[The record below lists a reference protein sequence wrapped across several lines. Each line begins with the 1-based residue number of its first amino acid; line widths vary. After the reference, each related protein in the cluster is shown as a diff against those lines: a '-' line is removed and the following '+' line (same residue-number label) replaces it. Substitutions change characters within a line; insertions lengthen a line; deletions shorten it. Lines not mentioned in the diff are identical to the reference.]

1 MSTGRESVKLRRFS
15 GLSFRNLRARVQR
28 TLLTAVGIVLG
39 VGIVFGVLTLSNTMS
54 ATFKDLFTRAY
65 GSSDLTITAAGGSG
79 GFDQKVVEKVRGHE
93 GVNSAAPRYSF
104 SSSLILEK
112 KNGLPEVRSMR
123 LFGVEPRSASLAT
136 GFELTGG
143 HFPRSDNELTLDG
156 SSAESAGLNVGDR
169 VTVGTPEGP
178 KKLKLVGLLRIPGG
192 SFGGLAFGMVPL
204 SFGQEVFDKRDQI
217 SGIAVEAAEGVSVS
231 DLRNSLDNKLG
242 EGLQVERS
250 ETRTQQITGQLQGFK
265 IALLFFAGT
274 SLFVGAFLVFNA
286 LSMTVL
292 ERTRELGMLRALGS
306 TRAMIARSV
315 VLEAAILGAL
325 GSLLGVLFGYGM
337 AKGLVYLFGKAFLFK
352 ITTLIL
358 SPFAVVSAVVVGIA
372 VTVIAALYPA
382 FMAGRVSPV
391 AAMRARSGDPSG
403 EGKRSPGLSVFG
415 PILGLL
421 LAGAGVPWIYYLAR
435 NLSTNLEGFIYASGI
450 VAIIA
455 TFLGISLI
463 IPALVRPLAALFS
476 PVLRLLFGVEGRMAA
491 ANATR
496 NRGRTALT
504 ASALMVGISLVVA
517 FSALGGSLLGSIRDY
532 LDGSLGSDFVVQP
545 TEQTSDAGFSAKLP
559 EEINRVRGV
568 ERTTSIVSSFR
579 QDGKKLD
586 AVFGVDQNYPRIF
599 RVNYAAGGPEAFSK
613 LEDGGALVGKQLAE
627 DRKVGVGS
635 KIEIPSPKGRKK
647 YSVEGILKNDVIG
660 GGTGIYLS
668 KQTLAD
674 DFNETESE
682 FLAVKARPDSD
693 RDALER
699 KIKDILGDYPQ
710 FTLYSNAE
718 WKAQIERDFNRQYV
732 FFYAIMGVSVAVS
745 AFGVVNTLSMSVF
758 ERTREI
764 GILRAVGT
772 TRLQIGQLIIDEG
785 VVISLIGCLV
795 GVVLGSLLGYLF
807 VQGSGAGGFE
817 IDFYYPKLPAL
828 AALLSGLFIGI
839 FAGLLPARS
848 AARKS
853 IVEAVQYE

>member
-1 MSTGRESVKLRRFS
+1 VKLRRFS

-54 ATFKDLFTRAY
+54 GTFKELFTRAY
-65 GSSDLTITAAGGSG
+65 GSADLTVTAAGGSG
-79 GFDQKVVEKVRGHE
+79 GFDQKAVEEVRGYE
-93 GVNSAAPRYSF
+93 GVESAAPRYSL
-104 SSSLILEK
+104 SSSLILDK
-112 KNGLPEVRSMR
+112 GQKNSLPEVRSMR
-123 LFGVEPRSASLAT
+123 LFGVEPQSAKLAT
-136 GFELTGG
+136 GFELTDG
-143 HFPRSDNELTLDG
+143 HFPRSGTELTLDG
-156 SSAESAGLNVGDR
+156 GSAKRSGLGIGDR

-192 SFGGLAFGMVPL
+192 SFGGLAFGMAPL
-204 SFGQEVFDKRDQI
+204 PFAQKAFDKQGQI

-231 DLRNSLDNKLG
+231 DLGERLDRRLG
-242 EGLQVERS
+242 EGLQAERS
-250 ETRTQQITGQLQGFK
+250 ETRTQEISGQLQGFK

-286 LSMTVL
+286 LSMTIL

-315 VLEAAILGAL
+315 IVEALLLGVI

-337 AKGLVYLFGKAFLFK
+337 ARGLVYLFGRAFLFE
-352 ITTLIL
+352 ITSLVL
-358 SPFAVVSAVVVGIA
+358 SPFALVSAIVVGIA
-372 VTVIAALYPA
+372 VTVVAALYPA
-382 FMAGRVSPV
+382 MKAGRVSPV
-391 AAMRARSGDPSG
+391 EAMRARSAGATAETGHSRVVSLLAP
-403 EGKRSPGLSVFG
+403 VFG
-415 PILGLL
+415 LA
-421 LAGAGVPWIYYLAR
+421 LAGAGIPWIYYLAK
-435 NLSTNLEGFIYASGI
+435 NLSASLGGLVYASGI
-450 VAIIA
+450 AAIIA
-455 TFLGISLI
+455 AFLGISLV
-463 IPALVRPLAALFS
+463 IPILVRPLAALFS

-532 LDGSLGSDFVVQP
+532 LDGSLGSDYVVQP
-545 TEQTSDAGFSAKLP
+545 TQQNSDAGFSAELP
-559 EEINRVRGV
+559 EKIGRVQGV
-568 ERTTSIVSSFR
+568 EKTTSIVSTFR
-579 QDGKKLD
+579 QDGKKVD
-586 AVFGVDQNYPRIF
+586 AVFGVDQNYPKIF
-599 RVNYAAGGPEAFSK
+599 RVNYAAGGPDAFSRLK
-613 LEDGGALVGKQLAE
+613 YGDALVGKQLAQ
-627 DRKVGVGS
+627 DRELELGS
-635 KIEIPSPKGRKK
+635 RIELLGPKGVMK
-647 YSVEGILKNDVIG
+647 YRVEGILENDIVG

-668 KQTLAD
+668 QEILAS
-674 DFNETESE
+674 DFNETQSE
-682 FLAVKARPDSD
+682 FLAIKARPGSD
-693 RDALER
+693 REVLAHRIEAVLE
-699 KIKDILGDYPQ
+699 DYPQ

-718 WKAQIERDFNRQYV
+718 WKARIESDFNRQYV

-772 TRLQIGQLIIDEG
+772 TRLQIGRLIIDEG
-785 VVISLIGCLV
+785 IVISLIGCLI
-795 GVVLGSLLGYLF
+795 GVALGSLLGYLF

-848 AARKS
+848 AARKG

>member
-1 MSTGRESVKLRRFS
+1 MKLRRFS
-15 GLSFRNLRARVQR
+15 GLSFRNLRARFQR
-28 TLLTAVGIVLG
+28 TLLTAIGIVLG
-39 VGIVFGVLTLSNTMS
+39 VGIVFGVLTLSTTMS
-54 ATFKDLFTRAY
+54 GTFEELFTRAY
-65 GSSDLTITAAGGSG
+65 GSADLTVTAAGGSG
-79 GFDQKVVEKVRGHE
+79 GFDQKAVEEVRSYE
-93 GVNSAAPRYSF
+93 GVESAAPRYSL
-104 SSSLILEK
+104 SSSLILDK
-112 KNGLPEVRSMR
+112 VQKNGLPEVRSMR
-123 LFGVEPRSASLAT
+123 LFGVEPQSAKLAT
-136 GFELTGG
+136 GFDLTDG
-143 HFPRSDNELTLDG
+143 HFPRSGNELTLDG
-156 SSAESAGLNVGDR
+156 GSAKNAGLGIGDR
-169 VTVGTPEGP
+169 VTVGTPKGP

-192 SFGGLAFGMVPL
+192 SFGGLAFGMAPL
-204 SFGQEVFDKRDQI
+204 PFAQNAFDKGRQI

-231 DLRNSLDNKLG
+231 DLKEKLDRELG
-242 EGLQVERS
+242 EGLQAERS
-250 ETRTQQITGQLQGFK
+250 EKRTQEISGQLQGFK

-286 LSMTVL
+286 LSMTIL

-315 VLEAAILGAL
+315 IVEAMLLGVL

-337 AKGLVYLFGKAFLFK
+337 ARGLVYLFGRAFLFE
-352 ITTLIL
+352 ITSLVL
-358 SPFAVVSAVVVGIA
+358 SPFALVSAIVVGIA
-372 VTVIAALYPA
+372 VTVVAALYPA
-382 FMAGRVSPV
+382 MKAGRVSPV
-391 AAMRARSGDPSG
+391 EAMRARSTGDSG
-403 EGKRSPGLSVFG
+403 QSRGVSLLAPAFGLV
-415 PILGLL
+415 

-435 NLSTNLEGFIYASGI
+435 NLSANLGGLIYASGI

-455 TFLGISLI
+455 AFLGISLV
-463 IPALVRPLAALFS
+463 IPILVRPLAALFS

-532 LDGSLGSDFVVQP
+532 LDGSLGSDYVVQP
-545 TEQTSDAGFSAKLP
+545 TQQNSDDGFSATLP
-559 EEINRVRGV
+559 GKIGRVHGV
-568 ERTTSIVSSFR
+568 EKTTSIVSTFR
-579 QDGKKLD
+579 QDGEKVD
-586 AVFGVDQNYPRIF
+586 AVFGVDQNYPEIF
-599 RVNYAAGGPEAFSK
+599 RVDYAAGGPGAFSK
-613 LEDGGALVGKQLAE
+613 LKNGDAVIGKQLAK
-627 DRKVGVGS
+627 DRELGVGS
-635 KIEIPSPKGRKK
+635 RIEIPGPKGRKK
-647 YSVEGILKNDVIG
+647 YRVEGILKNDIVG
-660 GGTGIYLS
+660 GGMGIYLS
-668 KQTLAD
+668 QEILAS
-674 DFNETESE
+674 DFNETQSE
-682 FLAVKARPDSD
+682 FLAIKARPGSD
-693 RDALER
+693 REALARRIDDVLE
-699 KIKDILGDYPQ
+699 DYPQ

-718 WKAQIERDFNRQYV
+718 WKAQIESDFNRQYV

-772 TRLQIGQLIIDEG
+772 TRLQIGRLIIDEG
-785 VVISLIGCLV
+785 IVISLIGCLI
-795 GVVLGSLLGYLF
+795 GVALGSLLGYLF

-848 AARKS
+848 AARKG

>member
-1 MSTGRESVKLRRFS
+1 VKLRRFS

-54 ATFKDLFTRAY
+54 GTFKELFTRAY
-65 GSSDLTITAAGGSG
+65 GSADLTVTAAGGSG
-79 GFDQKVVEKVRGHE
+79 GFDQKAVEEVRGYE
-93 GVNSAAPRYSF
+93 GVESAAPRYSL
-104 SSSLILEK
+104 SSSLILYK
-112 KNGLPEVRSMR
+112 GQKNSLPEVRSMR
-123 LFGVEPRSASLAT
+123 LFGVEPQSAKLAT
-136 GFELTGG
+136 GFELTDG
-143 HFPRSDNELTLDG
+143 HFPRSGTELTLDG
-156 SSAESAGLNVGDR
+156 GSAKRSGLGIGDR

-178 KKLKLVGLLRIPGG
+178 KELRLVGLLRIPGG
-192 SFGGLAFGMVPL
+192 SFGGLAFGMAPL
-204 SFGQEVFDKRDQI
+204 PFAQKAFDKQGQI

-231 DLRNSLDNKLG
+231 DLGERLDRRLG
-242 EGLQVERS
+242 EGLQAERS
-250 ETRTQQITGQLQGFK
+250 ETRTQEISGQLQGFK

-286 LSMTVL
+286 LSMTIL

-315 VLEAAILGAL
+315 IVEAMLLGVI
-325 GSLLGVLFGYGM
+325 GSLLGVLFGYAM
-337 AKGLVYLFGKAFLFK
+337 ARGLVYLFGRAFLFE
-352 ITTLIL
+352 ITSLVL
-358 SPFAVVSAVVVGIA
+358 SPFALVSAIVVGIA
-372 VTVIAALYPA
+372 VTVVAALYPA
-382 FMAGRVSPV
+382 MKAGRVSPV
-391 AAMRARSGDPSG
+391 EAMRARSAGATAETGHSRVVSLLAP
-403 EGKRSPGLSVFG
+403 VFG
-415 PILGLL
+415 LA
-421 LAGAGVPWIYYLAR
+421 LAGAGIPWIYYLAK
-435 NLSTNLEGFIYASGI
+435 NLSASLGGLVYASGI
-450 VAIIA
+450 AAIIA
-455 TFLGISLI
+455 AFLGISLV
-463 IPALVRPLAALFS
+463 IPILVRPLAALFS

-532 LDGSLGSDFVVQP
+532 LDGSLGSDYVVQP
-545 TEQTSDAGFSAKLP
+545 TQQNSDAGFTAELP
-559 EEINRVRGV
+559 EKIGRVQGV
-568 ERTTSIVSSFR
+568 EKTTSIVSTFR
-579 QDGKKLD
+579 QDGKKVD
-586 AVFGVDQNYPRIF
+586 AVFGVDQNYPGIF
-599 RVNYAAGGPEAFSK
+599 RVNYAAGGPDAFSRLK
-613 LEDGGALVGKQLAE
+613 NGDALVGKQLAQ
-627 DRKVGVGS
+627 DRKLELGS
-635 KIEIPSPKGRKK
+635 RIELLGPKGVKK
-647 YSVEGILKNDVIG
+647 YRVEGILKNDIVG
-660 GGTGIYLS
+660 GGMGIYLS
-668 KQTLAD
+668 QEILAS
-674 DFNETESE
+674 DFNETQSE
-682 FLAVKARPDSD
+682 FLAIKARPGSD
-693 RDALER
+693 REVLAHRIEAVLE
-699 KIKDILGDYPQ
+699 DYPQ

-718 WKAQIERDFNRQYV
+718 WKAQIESDFNRQYV

-772 TRLQIGQLIIDEG
+772 TRLQIGRLIIDEG
-785 VVISLIGCLV
+785 IVISLIGCLI
-795 GVVLGSLLGYLF
+795 GVALGSLLGYLF

-848 AARKS
+848 AARKG

>member
-1 MSTGRESVKLRRFS
+1 VKLRRFS

-54 ATFKDLFTRAY
+54 GTFEKLFTRAY
-65 GSSDLTITAAGGSG
+65 GSADLTVTAAGGSG
-79 GFDQKVVEKVRGHE
+79 GFDQKVVEEVRGYE
-93 GVNSAAPRYSF
+93 GVESAAPRYSL
-104 SSSLILEK
+104 SSSLILDTGRK
-112 KNGLPEVRSMR
+112 DGLPEVRSMR
-123 LFGVEPRSASLAT
+123 LFGVEPQSAKLAT
-136 GFELTGG
+136 GFELTEG
-143 HFPRSDNELTLDG
+143 HFPRSGKELTLDG
-156 SSAESAGLNVGDR
+156 GSAKSAGLGIGDR

-178 KKLKLVGLLRIPGG
+178 KELRLVGLLRIPGG

-204 SFGQEVFDKRDQI
+204 PFAQKAFDKQDQI

-231 DLRNSLDNKLG
+231 DLGERLDRRLG
-242 EGLQVERS
+242 EGLQIERS
-250 ETRTQQITGQLQGFK
+250 ETRTQEISGQLQGFK

-286 LSMTVL
+286 LSMTIL

-315 VLEAAILGAL
+315 IVEAMLLGVI

-337 AKGLVYLFGKAFLFK
+337 ARGLVYLFGRAFLFE
-352 ITTLIL
+352 ITSLVL
-358 SPFAVVSAVVVGIA
+358 SPFALVSAIVVGIA
-372 VTVIAALYPA
+372 VTVVAALYPA
-382 FMAGRVSPV
+382 MRAGRVSPV
-391 AAMRARSGDPSG
+391 EAMRARSAETGHSRVVSLLAP
-403 EGKRSPGLSVFG
+403 V
-415 PILGLL
+415 LGLA
-421 LAGAGVPWIYYLAR
+421 LAGAGIPWIYYLAK
-435 NLSTNLEGFIYASGI
+435 NLSASLGGLVYASGI
-450 VAIIA
+450 AAIIA
-455 TFLGISLI
+455 AFLGISLV
-463 IPALVRPLAALFS
+463 IPVLVRPLAALFS
-476 PVLRLLFGVEGRMAA
+476 PVLRFLFGVEGRMAA

-532 LDGSLGSDFVVQP
+532 LDGSLGSDYVVQP
-545 TEQTSDAGFSAKLP
+545 TQQNSDAGFSAELP
-559 EEINRVRGV
+559 EKIGRVQGV
-568 ERTTSIVSSFR
+568 EKTTSIVSTFR
-579 QDGKKLD
+579 QDGKRVD
-586 AVFGVDQNYPRIF
+586 AVFGVDQNYPGIF
-599 RVNYAAGGPEAFSK
+599 RVNYAAGGPDAFSRLK
-613 LEDGGALVGKQLAE
+613 NGEALVGKQLAK
-627 DRKVGVGS
+627 DRKLGVGS
-635 KIEIPSPKGRKK
+635 RIELLGPKGRKR
-647 YSVEGILKNDVIG
+647 YRVEGILKNDLVG
-660 GGTGIYLS
+660 GGMGIYLS
-668 KQTLAD
+668 KEILAS
-674 DFNETESE
+674 DFNETQSE
-682 FLAVKARPDSD
+682 FLAIKAMPGSD
-693 RDALER
+693 REALARRIEAV
-699 KIKDILGDYPQ
+699 LEDYPQ

-718 WKAQIERDFNRQYV
+718 WKAQIESDFNRQYV

-772 TRLQIGQLIIDEG
+772 TRLQIGRLIIDEG
-785 VVISLIGCLV
+785 IVISLIGCLI
-795 GVVLGSLLGYLF
+795 GVALGSLLGYLF

-848 AARKS
+848 AARKG